1 MAEKSLRAED
11 YRHRKQ
17 QISGWDAGVT
27 SYKIGGE
34 YFCEVDNASPGGRI
48 ARGKGTTREAAEQEA
63 IAEAGKL
70 LAATRINTPS

>member
-17 QISGWDAGVT
+17 QLAGWDAGVT

-48 ARGKGTTREAAEQEA
+48 ARGKGATREAAEREA
-63 IAEAGKL
+63 IAEAEKL